1 MKQKLTCAILA
12 MAAAGCSLPA
22 LSQEGEPIETAPSL
36 LSTSLGVDITTA
48 YFFRGYRQEDDG
60 FISQPWFE
68 VGAVLIEPG
77 EEGDF
82 QLDLVAGTWNSFHSE
97 QTGALGGSVDSWYE
111 NDVYAGL
118 NLTTGQLSFGLG
130 YTIYQYPNST
140 FNTVHEVGLT
150 ASYTPQDETVA
161 AILGSPSVGIY
172 FEVDNSNVNDD
183 PASFVQ
189 LAAGPT
195 HALDESGDTNISVP
209 VELGLSLSDYYEGDS
224 DETFG
229 YLSVGAGFDHTVHL
243 ERAGDLTF
251 TAGVTLLFL
260 GDTTEAV
267 NNGDD
272 VEVVASIGVSLA
284 Y

>member
-1 MKQKLTCAILA
+1 MMQTTYRALIVV
-12 MAAAGCSLPA
+12 AATGCA
-22 LSQEGEPIETAPSL
+22 LSGHAQEGEAIESPPSL
-36 LSTSLGVDITTA
+36 LSTSLGVDITSA
-48 YFFRGYRQEDDG
+48 YFFRGYLQEDDG
-60 FISQPWFE
+60 FIAQPWFE

-77 EEGDF
+77 EGGDF
-82 QLDLVAGTWNSFHSE
+82 QLDLAAGTWNSFHSE

-111 NDVYAGL
+111 NDIYAGL
-118 NLTTGQLSFGLG
+118 NLTTGQLSFGLL

-140 FNTVHEVGLT
+140 FNTVHEVGVT
-150 ASYTPQDETVA
+150 ASYTPENETAVS
-161 AILGSPSVGIY
+161 ILGTPSVGVF

-229 YLSVGAGFDHTVHL
+229 YLSVGVGLDHTVHL
-243 ERAGDLTF
+243 ERAGGLTF
-251 TAGVTLLFL
+251 AAGVSLLFL